1 MEVLQEVWNIE
12 HVYKD
17 LVFEIFVSISKGG
30 IKRHLSIGLLDS
42 KDSCERWRNAA
53 EVHGKGKQNESIV
66 NQLCTHA
73 ITIIPA
79 L

>member
-1 MEVLQEVWNIE
+1 MEVLQEVWNTG

-17 LVFEIFVSISKGG
+17 LVFEILVQFQKA
-30 IKRHLSIGLLDS
+30 GLKDTSLLVCLFQ
-42 KDSCERWRNAA
+42 KDSCEGWRNAA
-53 EVHGKGKQNESIV
+53 EMHGKGKQNESIV
-66 NQLCTHA
+66 NQLSSHA

>member
-1 MEVLQEVWNIE
+1 MVALQEVWNTE
-12 HVYKD
+12 SVYKN
-17 LVFEIFVSISKGG
+17 LVWNFGSISEGR
-30 IKRHLSIGLLDS
+30 IKRHLSIGLVVS
-42 KDSCERWRNAA
+42 KGSCEGWRNAA

>member
-1 MEVLQEVWNIE
+1 MEVLQEVWNTE

-17 LVFEIFVSISKGG
+17 LVRSFGSISKCR
-30 IKRHLSIGLLDS
+30 IKRHLSIGLLVS
-42 KDSCERWRNAA
+42 KDSHEGWRNAA
-53 EVHGKGKQNESIV
+53 EVHGKGKQNKSIV

-73 ITIIPA
+73 IIPA